1 MFRLDSN
8 EKNMQTTHE
17 FLLNFIFSNKIWISW
32 IKIHNGY
39 SRKKNSKNKRK
50 IYQTSEKHI
59 YRLAWNCDKKY
70 FASENKVVRNLAVQ
84 NCTEIQIPREVFLR
98 EVIPQHEHW
107 HIRMIHLYILSF
119 SSLTVSLMFFH
130 ILFVWF
136 IYEFFIWN
144 QFDSTRDCLLADSAT
159 EIPVNV
165 LATRR
170 AI

>member
-84 NCTEIQIPREVFLR
+84 ILYRNSNPKRSFFKRSYSPTRALAYTYDTLVYFIIFKFNRFS
-98 EVIPQHEHW
+98 
-107 HIRMIHLYILSF
+107 HIFSHSFRLIHIWI
-119 SSLTVSLMFFH
+119 FH
-130 ILFVWF
+130 MKSVWF
-136 IYEFFIWN
+136 
-144 QFDSTRDCLLADSAT
+144 SPRLLTSW
-159 EIPVNV
+159 
-165 LATRR
+165 
-170 AI
+170 